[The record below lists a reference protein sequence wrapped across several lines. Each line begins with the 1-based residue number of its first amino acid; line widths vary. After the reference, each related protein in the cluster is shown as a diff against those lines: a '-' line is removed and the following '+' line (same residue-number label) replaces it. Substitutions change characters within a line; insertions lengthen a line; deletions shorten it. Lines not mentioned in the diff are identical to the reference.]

1 MKHRRLGATVAIAFA
16 GLILILAGVGWLGLS
31 RTAQINQEMTRM
43 VNTRWPKV
51 QLASEALQ
59 TSNLNNRITMHIFL
73 WADRGEIPELLAR
86 RAENSDRITVLVN
99 QLEGKVE
106 SQKEMQLLARVKQ
119 TRALYV
125 ESYKNN
131 TRMLVDQEKPD
142 EARAAMV
149 KITLPLLLEYHSA
162 WNDFISFEGKEMET
176 AAKHGAAEYAATRK
190 LLSILAGLTVVVAL
204 AIAVFTTRHITAETR
219 RRERAEN
226 ETRRLNQE
234 LEQKVI
240 ERTAALARANE
251 DLLQAQHA
259 LRFEAAHDPLTTLWN
274 HGAIIGFL
282 KKEVDRQRRTHQPL
296 GLMIADLDHFK
307 EINDAHGHLVGDTV
321 LQQIAQ
327 RLQRALRSYDFVGR
341 YGGEEFLIL
350 VPGCNG
356 EDLIV
361 TGERLRRCI
370 ADPPFVTSTGQVG
383 VTVSVGLVSTAEEGR
398 QGQDWQELLRAA
410 DAAVYIAKAQGRNR
424 VVLSPAAAPPTQPQ
438 D

>member
-1 MKHRRLGATVAIAFA
+1 MKHRRLGATVGIAFA

-51 QLASEALQ
+51 QLASQALQ
-59 TSNLNNRITMHIFL
+59 VSSLNNRITMHIFL
-73 WADRGEIPELLAR
+73 WADRGEIPALLAR
-86 RAENSDRITVLVN
+86 RAENSKRITALVN
-99 QLEGKVE
+99 QLESKVE
-106 SQKEMQLLARVKQ
+106 SQKEMELLARVKQ

-131 TRMLVDQEKPD
+131 TCVLLDQNKPD
-142 EARAAMV
+142 QARAAMV

-162 WNDFISFEGKEMET
+162 WNDFISFQGKEMET
-176 AAKHGAAEYAATRK
+176 ATERSAAEYATTRK
-190 LLSILAGLTVVVAL
+190 LLWILAGLTVLVAV
-204 AIAVFTTRHITAETR
+204 AIAVFTTGHITAETR

-282 KKEVDRQRRTHQPL
+282 KKEVDRQRRTHQPM

-307 EINDAHGHLVGDTV
+307 EINDTHGHLVGDTV

-350 VPGCNG
+350 VPGCNVR
-356 EDLIV
+356 DL
-361 TGERLRRCI
+361 TATAERLRRCI
-370 ADPPFVTSTGQVG
+370 ADRLFVTSTGQVA

-424 VVLSPAAAPPTQPQ
+424 VAMSPATVPVTRPAH
-438 D
+438 